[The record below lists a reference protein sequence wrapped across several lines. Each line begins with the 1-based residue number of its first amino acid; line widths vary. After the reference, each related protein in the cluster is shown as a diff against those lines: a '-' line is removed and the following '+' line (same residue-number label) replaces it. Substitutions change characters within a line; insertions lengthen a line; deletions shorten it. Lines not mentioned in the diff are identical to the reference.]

1 MISYKVLNRQ
11 VYPSSDYSIVTIRS
25 EDRYLIMQW
34 RNEQIY
40 HLRQNK
46 PLTKEDQDSYFEN
59 VVTKLF
65 DLWKLIHFLLFY
77 QTSLCAGSTR
87 LFVFSLNPQK
97 V

>member
-1 MISYKVLNRQ
+1 MQYKALKTQ
-11 VYPSSDYSIVTIRS
+11 IFTFGEYSILPIRS

-46 PLTKEDQDSYFEN
+46 PLTKEDQDSYFED
-59 VVTKLF
+59 VVSKLF
-65 DLWKLIHFLLFY
+65 EQEKPDQLLLFY

-87 LFVFSLNPQK
+87 LFVFSLNPQ
-97 V
+97 